1 MIKLTQHA
9 EHLGIDE
16 RGRMW
21 VLALPGDRVAATYLT
36 AHECLHLAQGH
47 STTARE
53 AIEAGDAQAVRWHST
68 RAAQMVAAAGKLDP
82 SAPAMLAEAQNPECA
97 GHA

>member
-1 MIKLTQHA
+1 MTMLKLYA

-16 RGRMW
+16 HGRIW
-21 VLALPGDRVAATYLT
+21 VLALPGDGVAATYLT
-36 AHECLHLAQGH
+36 AHECLYLAQGH

-68 RAAQMVAAAGKLDP
+68 RAAQMIAAAGELEP
-82 SAPAMLAEAQNPECA
+82 SAPAVLAEAQNPECA